1 MKQFTLG
8 LVLIMSMTAAS
19 AGTYNGYE
27 TPDYTLV
34 ERFADIEIRTYA
46 PVTEA
51 RVSREGGRSSAAGS
65 GFRSLAGYIFG
76 GNQTGEKIA
85 MTAPVI
91 QERTDEK
98 WEISFILPSALSPE
112 TAPSPNANEVDIR
125 TRPAVKM
132 AVIQFSGMWTE
143 ARLSQYEA
151 KLRDTLAA
159 NGLNAQGA
167 PVYMFYNDP
176 MTLPWKRRNEIGIR
190 ISE

>member
-8 LVLIMSMTAAS
+8 LVLIMSMSAAS

-34 ERFADIEIRTYA
+34 DRFDDIEVRKYA
-46 PVTEA
+46 PSTEA

-65 GFRSLAGYIFG
+65 GFRSLARYIFG

-85 MTAPVI
+85 MTAPVV
-91 QERTDEK
+91 QERTDSN
-98 WEISFILPSALSPE
+98 WDVSFILPSSITPQN
-112 TAPSPNANEVDIR
+112 APSPNANDVDIR

-132 AVIQFSGMWTE
+132 AVIRFSGMWTE

-151 KLRDTLAA
+151 KLRAA
-159 NGLNAQGA
+159 IEDRDLIAKGS

-176 MTLPWKRRNEIGIR
+176 MTLPWKRRNEIGLR